1 MKTNINNS
9 YLYYVINMDCK
20 YMYGLLLILL
30 FFSNIHSFRG
40 LSNRF
45 NGKYRQFYLKDKF
58 QPVLEEK
65 TVFIKHENNLFNQL
79 NNSFYAQI
87 GSNPKHVKDEDYHWF
102 DGDGMI
108 HGLFIKEGHMM
119 YQNRWVQT
127 KRLQVEDKWK
137 KKIYLY
143 LGELKGLNGL
153 VQIFKYSMLELLGFV
168 PRTSGTANTAF
179 MNWNN
184 KIYALHEGD
193 MPYELNIDYKNYNIS
208 TIKRLNY
215 NSVFSTTAH
224 PIANEKKGHLY
235 LYGYN
240 NYDFNNGKFIFNV
253 FDKQMNL
260 LNQKNI
266 SLINNGMIHDVGYIN
281 NYMIIP
287 DMPLKYDIN
296 RIFKEKLPIY
306 FDKEKGETRFGVLNI
321 KKETVKWYNFKDNFF
336 IFHFA
341 KVRKTSHKFIIYACV
356 MEELF
361 VEDFIDVNN
370 INNKEKELRGK
381 LRLKEIHLD
390 IYRNKTNIVTNPFI
404 EDLNIGF
411 SYNLDFP
418 VQSKLHESKIYMSI
432 FNAKTGYIS
441 GYILIDTNNFQYKK
455 PEVFLFC
462 NETHGNCEP
471 QVVIIDENEYL
482 LTFTNDNSTPYI
494 SLVDIKNNNL
504 TSVPIPTRIP
514 PGFHSIHYKY

>member
-1 MKTNINNS
+1 
-9 YLYYVINMDCK
+9 
-20 YMYGLLLILL
+20 
-30 FFSNIHSFRG
+30 
-40 LSNRF
+40 
-45 NGKYRQFYLKDKF
+45 
-58 QPVLEEK
+58 
-65 TVFIKHENNLFNQL
+65 
-79 NNSFYAQI
+79 
-87 GSNPKHVKDEDYHWF
+87 
-102 DGDGMI
+102 
-108 HGLFIKEGHMM
+108 
-119 YQNRWVQT
+119 
-127 KRLQVEDKWK
+127 
-137 KKIYLY
+137 
-143 LGELKGLNGL
+143 
-153 VQIFKYSMLELLGFV
+153 MLELLGFV
-168 PRTSGTANTAF
+168 PRASGTANTAF

-208 TIKRLNY
+208 TVKRLNY

-224 PIANEKKGHLY
+224 PIANEKKDHLY

-240 NYDFNNGKFIFNV
+240 NYDFNNGNFIFNV
-253 FDKQMNL
+253 FDKKMNL

-306 FDKEKGETRFGVLNI
+306 FDKEKGETRFGVFNI

-411 SYNLDFP
+411 SYN
-418 VQSKLHESKIYMSI
+418 
-432 FNAKTGYIS
+432 
-441 GYILIDTNNFQYKK
+441 
-455 PEVFLFC
+455 
-462 NETHGNCEP
+462 
-471 QVVIIDENEYL
+471 
-482 LTFTNDNSTPYI
+482 
-494 SLVDIKNNNL
+494 
-504 TSVPIPTRIP
+504 
-514 PGFHSIHYKY
+514 